1 LSSPAPAGPPGQP
14 DALVIGGGV
23 IGLAIAWRA
32 AQRGLRVTVA
42 DPAPAAGATHA
53 AAGMLTPVAE
63 AAYAERELFGLGR
76 ASLDRYPA
84 FTAEL
89 TGLTGLPTGFAPTGT
104 LQVAYDGDDLA
115 MLVEQHRLQ
124 ESFGRA
130 ATRLTARECRAAEPM
145 LDPAVRGGLLAA
157 GDGSVDP
164 RLLAAALLAA
174 AEQAGVRLVRQR
186 ATEIILTGAGPA
198 GAGAGAPAA
207 AGAVLAD
214 GSTVRARWV
223 VLAAGWQSAAIG
235 GLPPGTAPPV
245 RPVKGQI
252 LRLRPRPGT
261 GGPGAGEPG
270 SALLTRTV
278 RGLVRG
284 SSVYLVPRADGE
296 IVVGA
301 TQEELGADTTVTA
314 GGVWELLRDARLLVP
329 GITELE
335 LAEAVAGLRPGTPDN
350 APVIGPA
357 ALPGL
362 VLATGHFRGG
372 VLLAPVTAEVIAD
385 YLVTGRVP
393 DLARPFTAARFGGGH
408 EGGGHESTVRREH
421 EGARREHRH

>member
-1 LSSPAPAGPPGQP
+1 MSSPVPAGPPGQA

-42 DPAPAAGATHA
+42 DPAPAAGATRA

-63 AAYAERELFGLGR
+63 AAYAERELFHLGR

-84 FTAEL
+84 FAAEL

-104 LQVAYDGDDLA
+104 LQVAYDGGDLA
-115 MLVEQHRLQ
+115 MLTEQHRLQ
-124 ESFGRA
+124 ESFGHA
-130 ATRLTARECRAAEPM
+130 ASPLTARECRAAEP
-145 LDPAVRGGLLAA
+145 LLGPAVRGGLLAA

-174 AEQAGVRLVRQR
+174 AEQAGVRVVRQS
-186 ATEIILTGAGPA
+186 ATGIQVTGAGRA
-198 GAGAGAPAA
+198 AAA

-214 GSTVRARWV
+214 GSTVAARRV
-223 VLAAGWQSAAIG
+223 VLAAGWQSARLA

-252 LRLRPRPGT
+252 LRLRPRPGA
-261 GGPGAGEPG
+261 PAEPL
-270 SALLTRTV
+270 ARTV

-301 TQEELGADTTVTA
+301 TQEELGSDTTVTA

-335 LAEAVAGLRPGTPDN
+335 LAEAMAGLRPGTPDN
-350 APVIGPA
+350 APVLGPA

-372 VLLAPVTAEVIAD
+372 VLLAPVTAEVIAE
-385 YLVTGRVP
+385 YLATDGLP
-393 DLARPFTAARFGGGH
+393 ELAAPFTAARFGN
-408 EGGGHESTVRREH
+408 EH
-421 EGARREHRH
+421 EGAGRAHRD

>member
-1 LSSPAPAGPPGQP
+1 MSSPAPAGPPGQP

-42 DPAPAAGATHA
+42 DPAPAGGATHA

-76 ASLDRYPA
+76 ASLDRYPD

-89 TGLTGLPTGFAPTGT
+89 TDLTGLPTGFAPTGT

-115 MLVEQHRLQ
+115 VLVEQHRLQ

-145 LDPAVRGGLLAA
+145 LGPAVHGGLLAA

-174 AEQAGVRLVRQR
+174 AQRAGVRLVRQR
-186 ATEIILTGAGPA
+186 ATEIITTGPGGTA
-198 GAGAGAPAA
+198 AA

-223 VLAAGWQSAAIG
+223 VLAAGWQSAVIG
-235 GLPPGTAPPV
+235 GLPPGAAPPV

-252 LRLRPRPGT
+252 LRLRPRPG
-261 GGPGAGEPG
+261 AGT
-270 SALLTRTV
+270 ALLARTV

-350 APVIGPA
+350 APVLGPA

-372 VLLAPVTAEVIAD
+372 VLLAPVTAEVIAE
-385 YLVTGRVP
+385 YLATGRLP
-393 DLARPFTAARFGGGH
+393 ELARPFTVARF
-408 EGGGHESTVRREH
+408 SDEH
-421 EGARREHRH
+421 EGATA

>member
-1 LSSPAPAGPPGQP
+1 
-14 DALVIGGGV
+14 VVGGGV

-42 DPAPAAGATHA
+42 DPAPAAGATRA

-63 AAYAERELFGLGR
+63 AAYAERELFILGR

-84 FTAEL
+84 FAAELTEL
-89 TGLTGLPTGFAPTGT
+89 TGLATGFRQTGT
-104 LQVAYDGDDLA
+104 LQVAYDSDDLA
-115 MLVEQHRLQ
+115 VLLEQNRLQ
-124 ESFGRA
+124 ESFGQA
-130 ATRLTARECRAAEPM
+130 AARMTARQCRDAEPM
-145 LDPAVRGGLLAA
+145 LDPSVRGGLLDP

-174 AEQAGVRLVRQR
+174 AEQAGVGLVRQ
-186 ATEIILTGAGPA
+186 AVTDVSTGAGGQVT
-198 GAGAGAPAA
+198 GAR
-207 AGAVLAD
+207 LAD
-214 GSTVRARWV
+214 GTDVPAPRV
-223 VLAAGWQSAAIG
+223 VLAAGWGSAAIG
-235 GLPPGTAPPV
+235 GLPPGAAPPV

-252 LRLRPRPGT
+252 LRLRPAPAGN
-261 GGPGAGEPG
+261 GGPAASTADGDAAGNGGPAG
-270 SALLTRTV
+270 LLSRTV
-278 RGLVRG
+278 RGVVRG

-314 GGVWELLRDARLLVP
+314 GGVWQLLRDARLLVP

-350 APVIGPA
+350 APVIGPGA
-357 ALPGL
+357 VPGL

-372 VLLAPVTAEVIAD
+372 VLLTPVTADIVAE
-385 YLVTGRVP
+385 YLATGRLP
-393 DLARPFTAARFGGGH
+393 ELAAPFTAGRFGREAGGT
-408 EGGGHESTVRREH
+408 GPRGTGRRDTGTRGSTTS
-421 EGARREHRH
+421 

>member
-1 LSSPAPAGPPGQP
+1 
-14 DALVIGGGV
+14 
-23 IGLAIAWRA
+23 
-32 AQRGLRVTVA
+32 
-42 DPAPAAGATHA
+42 
-53 AAGMLTPVAE
+53 MLTPVAE

-84 FTAEL
+84 FAAEL

-174 AEQAGVRLVRQR
+174 AERAGVRLVRQR
-186 ATEIILTGAGPA
+186 RHRDPASGRRGRRPGARGGRRA
-198 GAGAGAPAA
+198 GRRQHRPGALG
-207 AGAVLAD
+207 G
-214 GSTVRARWV
+214 
-223 VLAAGWQSAAIG
+223 VLAAGWRSAVLG

-252 LRLRPRPGT
+252 LRLRPRPGAD
-261 GGPGAGEPG
+261 GGPGAG
-270 SALLTRTV
+270 LLTRTV

-301 TQEELGADTTVTA
+301 TQEELGTDTAVTA

-335 LAEAVAGLRPGTPDN
+335 LAEAMAGLRPGTPDN
-350 APVIGPA
+350 APVLGPA

-372 VLLAPVTAEVIAD
+372 VLLAPVTAEVIAE
-385 YLVTGRVP
+385 YLASQRLP
-393 DLARPFTAARFGGGH
+393 ELARPFTAARFSD
-408 EGGGHESTVRREH
+408 EAVSDE
-421 EGARREHRH
+421 A

>member
-1 LSSPAPAGPPGQP
+1 MPAKGAAMSSPAPAGPPGQP

-89 TGLTGLPTGFAPTGT
+89 TGLTGLRTGFAPTGT

-130 ATRLTARECRAAEPM
+130 ATRLSARECRAAEPM
-145 LDPAVRGGLLAA
+145 LNPVVRGGLLAA

-164 RLLAAALLAA
+164 RLLATALLAA

-186 ATEIILTGAGPA
+186 AAELIITAGT
-198 GAGAGAPAA
+198 A

-214 GSTVRARWV
+214 GSAVRARWV
-223 VLAAGWQSAAIG
+223 VLAAGWQSAVLG

-252 LRLRPRPGT
+252 LRLRARPGAD
-261 GGPGAGEPG
+261 P
-270 SALLTRTV
+270 ALLTRTV

-301 TQEELGADTTVTA
+301 TQEELGTDTTVTA

-335 LAEAVAGLRPGTPDN
+335 LAEAMAGLRPGTPDN
-350 APVIGPA
+350 APVLGPA

-372 VLLAPVTAEVIAD
+372 VLLAPVTAEVIAE
-385 YLVTGRVP
+385 YLASERLP
-393 DLARPFTAARFGGGH
+393 ELALPFTAARF
-408 EGGGHESTVRREH
+408 RDEH

>member
-1 LSSPAPAGPPGQP
+1 MGSPAPPGPPGQP
-14 DALVIGGGV
+14 DVLVIGGGV

-32 AQRGLRVTVA
+32 AQRGLQVTVA

-63 AAYAERELFGLGR
+63 AAYAERELFGLGQ

-89 TGLTGLPTGFAPTGT
+89 TGLTGLRTGFAPTGT
-104 LQVAYDGDDLA
+104 LQVAYDGDDWA
-115 MLVEQHRLQ
+115 MLAEQHRLQ

-130 ATRLTARECRAAEPM
+130 ATALTARECRAAEPM
-145 LDPAVRGGLLAA
+145 LGPSVRGGLLAA

-174 AEQAGVRLVRQR
+174 AGQAGVRLVSQR
-186 ATEIILTGAGPA
+186 VTSVVTAAG
-198 GAGAGAPAA
+198 AA

-214 GSTVRARWV
+214 GSTVRAGQV
-223 VLAAGWQSAAIG
+223 VLAAGWQSAAMG
-235 GLPPGTAPPV
+235 GLPPGGAPPV

-252 LRLRPRPGT
+252 LRLRPRPGA
-261 GGPGAGEPG
+261 GGPPP
-270 SALLTRTV
+270 ALLARTV

-284 SSVYLVPRADGE
+284 SSVYLVPRSDGE

-301 TQEELGADTTVTA
+301 TQEELGSDTTVTA

-350 APVIGPA
+350 APVIGPGP
-357 ALPGL
+357 LPGL

-372 VLLAPVTAEVIAD
+372 VLLAPVTAEVIAE
-385 YLVTGRVP
+385 YLVTGRLP
-393 DLARPFTAARFGGGH
+393 ELARPFTAERFPAPGTGPGRTS
-408 EGGGHESTVRREH
+408 GSR
-421 EGARREHRH
+421 A

>member
-1 LSSPAPAGPPGQP
+1 VSSQALTAGPGGRARSPEV
-14 DALVIGGGV
+14 LVIGGGV
-23 IGLAIAWRA
+23 VGLAIAWRA
-32 AQRGLRVTVA
+32 AQRGLAVTVA
-42 DPAPAAGATHA
+42 DPAPGAGATHA

-63 AAYAERELFGLGR
+63 AAYAERELFRLGS

-84 FTAEL
+84 FAAEL
-89 TGLTGLPTGFAPTGT
+89 TGLTGAPTGFAPTGT

-115 MLVEQHRLQ
+115 VLARQHRLQ

-130 ATRLTARECRAAEPM
+130 ATALTGRECRAAEPM

-174 AEQAGVRLVRQR
+174 AEQAGVRLIRER
-186 ATEIILTGAGPA
+186 ATAIST
-198 GAGAGAPAA
+198 A
-207 AGAVLAD
+207 AGRAVGASLAD
-214 GSTVRARWV
+214 GTDVRARWV
-223 VLAAGWQSAAIG
+223 VLAAGWQSAVIG

-252 LRLRPRPGT
+252 LRLRPRPGPA
-261 GGPGAGEPG
+261 GPPGA
-270 SALLTRTV
+270 LLSRTV

-372 VLLAPVTAEVIAD
+372 VLLAPVTADVIAE
-385 YLVTGRVP
+385 YLVTGRLP
-393 DLARPFTAARFGGGH
+393 ELARPFTAARF
-408 EGGGHESTVRREH
+408 
-421 EGARREHRH
+421 ARAGSPAAGPAAPAARGRG

>member
-1 LSSPAPAGPPGQP
+1 MSSPPIVSTADGPPGQA
-14 DALVIGGGV
+14 DVLVIGGGV

-42 DPAPAAGATHA
+42 DPAPAGGATRA

-84 FTAEL
+84 FAAEL
-89 TGLTGLPTGFAPTGT
+89 TELTGLPTGFALTGT

-115 MLVEQHRLQ
+115 VLAEQHRLQ
-124 ESFGRA
+124 ESFGHA
-130 ATRLTARECRAAEPM
+130 ADRLTARECRAAEPM

-174 AEQAGVRLVRQR
+174 AGRAGVRIVAQR
-186 ATEIILTGAGPA
+186 ATEIITSGAG
-198 GAGAGAPAA
+198 AA
-207 AGAVLAD
+207 AGAGLAD
-214 GSTVRARWV
+214 GSRVAARLV

-235 GLPPGTAPPV
+235 GLPPGAAPPV

-252 LRLRPRPGT
+252 LRLRPRPG
-261 GGPGAGEPG
+261 AGEP
-270 SALLTRTV
+270 ALLTRTV

-301 TQEELGADTTVTA
+301 TQEELGTDTTVTA

-335 LAEAVAGLRPGTPDN
+335 LAEAMAGLRPGTPDN

-357 ALPGL
+357 EMPGL

-372 VLLAPVTAEVIAD
+372 VLLAPVTAEVIAE
-385 YLVTGRVP
+385 YLATERLAE
-393 DLARPFTAARFGGGH
+393 LARPFTAARFRDAAAAAAGR
-408 EGGGHESTVRREH
+408 T
-421 EGARREHRH
+421 